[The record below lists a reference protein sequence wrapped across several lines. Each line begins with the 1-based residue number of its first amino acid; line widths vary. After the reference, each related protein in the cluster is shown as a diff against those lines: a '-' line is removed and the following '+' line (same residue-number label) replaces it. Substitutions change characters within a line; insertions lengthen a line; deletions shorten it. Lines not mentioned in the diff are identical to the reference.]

1 MATQEESAA
10 VLFNRQDLSIHVDPP
25 VIVVKPGEVLDLV
38 FTVTTIGSGAG
49 EATFAPGSQAIEF
62 PQQKPPG
69 LTVNGQ
75 GTKATLQE
83 TNNNTS
89 SMNFAF
95 CYRVVLD
102 FNGQEFKS
110 TDPHIINEGE
120 PPPEEEDKEDKAK
133 GGAKRKD

>member
-1 MATQEESAA
+1 MADQDESAA
-10 VLFNRQDLSIHVDPP
+10 VLFNRQNLTIHVDPP
-25 VIVVKPGEVLDLV
+25 VIAVKAGDVLDLV
-38 FTVTTIGSGAG
+38 FTVTTIGSGSG

-62 PQQKPPG
+62 PRQKPPG

-89 SMNFAF
+89 SMDFAY

-120 PPPEEEDKEDKAK
+120 PPPDGEEDEEK
-133 GGAKRKD
+133 GGAKRKH